1 MEIKVFQK
9 GFNYQQDGPGNRL
22 VYHLQGCNMRC
33 PWCANPEGMACA
45 GIRIQPQE
53 YELNPIG
60 MGKEDGE
67 AAAVADEKGTGE
79 QEAGETVGD
88 RVGKTLEGM
97 ASWKIISYTI
107 EEMEKEI
114 LSCRPMFF
122 QGGGVTFTGG
132 EATLQMNGLS
142 ELLPKIKEKGI
153 HTVIETNG
161 THRRLPELFPYLDE
175 IIIDCKQCRE
185 DVHKQFTGVSN
196 VQVMENIRHA
206 CHKHKRVHIRIP
218 MIKGFND
225 KDEDKNEFVSFF
237 QGLEKENMTFEILLY
252 HEYGKEKW
260 AQCGYTYTIED
271 GYVDVER
278 AQVLQKAIEKTGCQ
292 YMET

>member
-33 PWCANPEGMACA
+33 PWCANPEGMACV
-45 GIRIQPQE
+45 GIRTQPQE

-60 MGKEDGE
+60 MEKEGGK
-67 AAAVADEKGTGE
+67 AVA
-79 QEAGETVGD
+79 EAGERKAGEAEGNT
-88 RVGKTLEGM
+88 VGKTIEDV
-97 ASWKIISYTI
+97 ASQKIISYTI

-132 EATLQMNGLS
+132 EATLQMNGLL
-142 ELLPKIKEKGI
+142 ELLPKIKAEGI

-161 THRRLPELFPYLDE
+161 THRRLAELFPYLDE

-196 VQVMENIRHA
+196 VQVMENIRNA
-206 CHKHKRVHIRIP
+206 CCKHKRVHIRIP

-225 KDEDKNEFVSFF
+225 GDEDRKEFVLFF
-237 QGLEKENMTFEILLY
+237 QELEKENLTFEILLY

-278 AQVLQKAIEKTGCQ
+278 AQILQKALEKTGCQ
-292 YMET
+292 YMDT